1 MRKLHEARQKQ
12 FAENDVR
19 VKSEAQR
26 EREAFLQQVQT
37 QKRLEAEERE
47 LMASRRS
54 AYLTY
59 KQQLNK
65 QMEENDE
72 VR

>member
-19 VKSEAQR
+19 VKNEAQR

-47 LMASRRS
+47 LMATRRQ

-65 QMEENDE
+65 QMKENDE